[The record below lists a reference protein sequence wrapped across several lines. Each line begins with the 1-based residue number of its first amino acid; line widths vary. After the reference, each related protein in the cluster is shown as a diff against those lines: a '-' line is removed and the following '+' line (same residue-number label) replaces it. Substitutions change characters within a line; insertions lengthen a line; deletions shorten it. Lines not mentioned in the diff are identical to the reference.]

1 MDSKRPARRQFL
13 KSGAALAGGFTL
25 GAAVPAIGQ
34 APPPSPPMIKGDK
47 DQIPYGDRSKF
58 VKSVRIAHGGRPS
71 PDAFG
76 LYFHIATP
84 LQDSVGVIT
93 PSSLHFVGTT
103 RGAYIPE
110 IDPRE
115 HRLLIHG
122 MVDRPLTF
130 TMEDLKRLPSV
141 TRLHFIECAGN
152 RASRNAKTVQES
164 HGMTSCAEWT
174 GVPLSV
180 LLKECGLKGGASWF
194 VAEGSEEVKGAS
206 SMPIA
211 KAMDDCLLAYGM
223 NGEDLRPQQGFPL
236 RLMVP
241 GFEGIFHT
249 KYLRRIKIVD
259 RYYMNYNDYGHLDRD
274 PEGRGAGISDRPQ
287 IGHHVPFRRTPAAGQ
302 GILRD
307 QRPGLVRWRSH
318 SQGGSVDRRR
328 QALEHCRDQGDGAAH
343 GACAIHASVE
353 LGRTG
358 DRASF
363 ALHGRDRP
371 GSTVASSGRRALEG
385 GADTHI
391 QRAGAG
397 QHHSAVEDRQRWERP
412 QWECLEFSCSCRSWA
427 SARWRSRLRME
438 WDARR
443 ARRKSA
449 RGISP
454 SVLPERNSR
463 RGAERRRRA
472 PRCIARSARAAT
484 GRRGSRAERPL

>member
-25 GAAVPAIGQ
+25 GGAAPAFGQ

-58 VKSVRIAHGGRPS
+58 VTSVRIAHGGRPS

-103 RGAYIPE
+103 RGSYIPE

-141 TRLHFIECAGN
+141 TRLHFMECAGN
-152 RASRNAKTVQES
+152 RASRRAKTVQES

-174 GVPLSV
+174 GVPLSL

-211 KAMDDCLLAYGM
+211 KAMDDCFVAYGM
-223 NGEDLRPQQGFPL
+223 NGEPLRPQQGFPL
-236 RLMVP
+236 RLMIP

-249 KYLRRIKIVD
+249 KYLRRIKIVN
-259 RYYMNYNDYGHLDRD
+259 RSYMNYNDFGHLDRD
-274 PEGRGAGISDRPQ
+274 PKVAALEYQ
-287 IGHHVPFRRTPAAGQ
+287 IGPNQSSRSLPGDISWRAADSTRLAAWLGPVVEPSKRWKCPLTAGNAGTLPRSRERRSAWRMPDSVTCGIGTDKRPSSFRAART
-302 GILRD
+302 RS
-307 QRPGLVRWRSH
+307 VRFNRRANRSPSTGTSPSMPH
-318 SQGGSVDRRR
+318 SACRGWTTAFNPGGSP
-328 QALEHCRDQGDGAAH
+328 
-343 GACAIHASVE
+343 
-353 LGRTG
+353 RTG
-358 DRASF
+358 A
-363 ALHGRDRP
+363 
-371 GSTVASSGRRALEG
+371 
-385 GADTHI
+385 
-391 QRAGAG
+391 
-397 QHHSAVEDRQRWERP
+397 
-412 QWECLEFSCSCRSWA
+412 
-427 SARWRSRLRME
+427 
-438 WDARR
+438 
-443 ARRKSA
+443 
-449 RGISP
+449 
-454 SVLPERNSR
+454 
-463 RGAERRRRA
+463 
-472 PRCIARSARAAT
+472 
-484 GRRGSRAERPL
+484 